1 MCGRFVMT
9 ADMREIVEGFD
20 IKGVSS
26 LGSKSYNRAPG
37 SDVAAVI
44 RDDNGARR
52 LVDLHWGIAPFGA
65 GTHGRAR
72 ALINARAETVN
83 RKPTFREAFKRRR
96 CLVIADG
103 YYEWQQREGRRIPWY
118 VHLAL
123 PLPAGFAAL
132 YWYPG
137 NGGVRPACVI
147 ITTAANELTLPIH
160 HRMPVI
166 LSGDHVGPWLDP
178 STTESALLNL
188 MRPRPPEGMDAWEVS
203 TLVNFPGN
211 DVPECI
217 KPVNRP

>member
-20 IKGVSS
+20 IERVSS

-44 RDDNGARR
+44 RDDDGARR
-52 LVDLHWGIAPFGA
+52 LVDLRWGIAPVGA
-65 GTHGRAR
+65 GAHGRSR
-72 ALINARAETVN
+72 TLINARAETVN
-83 RKPTFREAFKRRR
+83 RKPTFREAFRRRR

-103 YYEWQQREGRRIPWY
+103 YYEWQHREDRRIPWY
-118 VHLAL
+118 VHLAF

-132 YWYPG
+132 YYHPDNPG
-137 NGGVRPACVI
+137 VHTACVI

-166 LSGDHVGPWLDP
+166 LSGDHVGTWLDP
-178 STTESALLNL
+178 SSTDSMLQDL
-188 MRPRPPEGMDAWEVS
+188 MRPGPAEGMDAWEVS
-203 TLVNFPGN
+203 TLVNSPGN
-211 DVPECI
+211 DVPHCI
-217 KPVNRP
+217 TPVTRP